1 MSLVNDALKR
11 AKEAHDRQAGAPLR
25 GAPLH
30 AAAAPPASKMWV
42 IALLAFVLALAA
54 AGGGI
59 WYWQKH
65 QSLPFFKTHTKEAPK
80 PAYTIIIGANP
91 DAKHTPAPATPVAPV
106 PIKTTTIEPPAPAPK
121 VETVPAP
128 APPAP
133 TAPPPTLPFA
143 LKLQGILYSATK
155 PAAILN
161 GRTVFVGDVISGM
174 TISSIE
180 SDRITITYSNQ
191 PIVLRM
197 P

>member
-11 AKEAHDRQAGAPLR
+11 TKEAHDRQAGAPLR

-91 DAKHTPAPATPVAPV
+91 DAKHTPAPA
-106 PIKTTTIEPPAPAPK
+106 PPSRQSPSKPPQLNRPRPRPK
-121 VETVPAP
+121 SKPSP
-128 APPAP
+128 HPRHPHRPHRRPPCPSRSSCKASS
-133 TAPPPTLPFA
+133 TPPPNPPP
-143 LKLQGILYSATK
+143 S
-155 PAAILN
+155 
-161 GRTVFVGDVISGM
+161 
-174 TISSIE
+174 
-180 SDRITITYSNQ
+180 
-191 PIVLRM
+191 
-197 P
+197 

>member
-11 AKEAHDRQAGAPLR
+11 AKETHDRQGGQPMR

-30 AAAAPPASKMWV
+30 TASAPPASKMWV
-42 IALLAFVLALAA
+42 VALLAFVLALAA
-54 AGGGI
+54 AVAGI
-59 WYWQKH
+59 KYWQKH
-65 QSLPFFKTHTKEAPK
+65 QSLPFFKTHTEEATK
-80 PAYTIIIGANP
+80 PTYKIIIGENP
-91 DAKHTPAPATPVAPV
+91 DAKPKPAPAPPV
-106 PIKTTTIEPPAPAPK
+106 PIKTTTVEPTAPAPK

-161 GRTVFVGDVISGM
+161 GRTIFVGDVVGGM

>member
-11 AKEAHDRQAGAPLR
+11 AKETHDRQGGQPMR

-30 AAAAPPASKMWV
+30 TASAPPASKMWV
-42 IALLAFVLALAA
+42 VALLAFVLALAA
-54 AGGGI
+54 AVAGI
-59 WYWQKH
+59 KYWQKH
-65 QSLPFFKTHTKEAPK
+65 QSLPFFKTHTEETTK
-80 PAYTIIIGANP
+80 PTYKIIIGENP
-91 DAKHTPAPATPVAPV
+91 DAKPKPAPAAPAARVPVK
-106 PIKTTTIEPPAPAPK
+106 ITTVEPTTPAPK
-121 VETVPAP
+121 VETVLAPVPA

-133 TAPPPTLPFA
+133 ISPPIA

-161 GRTVFVGDVISGM
+161 GRTIFVGDVVGGM